1 LAITDRF
8 VNDFKE
14 RMRIGDYEDDNLK
27 RILEASEQDL
37 LSKCGEFDIETHHG
51 FRELVYERAR
61 YVYNDALEFFNTNF
75 QSQINA
81 LGMEKALSMI
91 LVDADGNEIEV
102 VQE

>member
-1 LAITDRF
+1 MAITDSF

-37 LSKCGEFDIETHHG
+37 LSKCGGYNIESDFV
-51 FRELVYERAR
+51 FRELVFERAR
-61 YVYNDALEFFNTNF
+61 YVYNDALEFFNANF

-81 LGMEKALSMI
+81 LGMEKALAMI
-91 LVDADGNEIEV
+91 LVDDDGNEIEV

>member
-1 LAITDRF
+1 MAITDQIITE
-8 VNDFKE
+8 FKD

-27 RILEASEQDL
+27 RILEACEQDL
-37 LSKCGEFDIETHHG
+37 ISKCGNYNIISDSV
-51 FRELVYERAR
+51 FRELVFERAR